1 MLTLESIPAN
11 LPVLWLTTLIMD
23 QPTTT
28 HPTHGNGYHAENN
41 YLDDGRKGSRKS
53 DEDGMVLQFEDER
66 LTAVISWLSGASST
80 MNIASTHFHSSNG
93 GIDGSIIHPPT
104 LSLPLASDTNGH
116 AVNGHGG
123 LLSTGCSSMKLFPRD
138 DMGLVMLSA
147 PSATARRSVIEA
159 FFSSLPMLPQRL
171 YAARKQV
178 VS

>member
-11 LPVLWLTTLIMD
+11 LPVLWLTTLIMES
-23 QPTTT
+23 TTT
-28 HPTHGNGYHAENN
+28 HGSYHTENN
-41 YLDDGRKGSRKS
+41 HHHDGREESRGS
-53 DEDGMVLQFEDER
+53 DEGMVLQFEDER

-80 MNIASTHFHSSNG
+80 MNIASTHAHSPS
-93 GIDGSIIHPPT
+93 GIDGSTIHPST
-104 LSLPLASDTNGH
+104 LPHASDTNGH
-116 AVNGHGG
+116 AVNGGM
-123 LLSTGCSSMKLFPRD
+123 STGYNSVKLLPRD
-138 DMGLVMLSA
+138 DMGLVLLSA